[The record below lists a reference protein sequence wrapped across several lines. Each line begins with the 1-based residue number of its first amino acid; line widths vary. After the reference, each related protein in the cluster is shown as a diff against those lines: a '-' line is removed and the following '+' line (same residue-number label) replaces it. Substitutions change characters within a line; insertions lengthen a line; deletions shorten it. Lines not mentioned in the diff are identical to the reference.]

1 MHPFINLNSN
11 TEGSVKLCC
20 SITENIHVADGD
32 GELNFGVHSIEDIWY
47 GKYMTDIR
55 MAMLKNEKPEACNVC
70 WKLEDMGIQSSR
82 QSAFGEFAEL
92 GIKRDATMHSRPPL
106 PTSLELRLGN
116 FCNLRCNSC
125 WSLSSD
131 RIADERTKIL
141 KTDTSLP
148 QWIIDEWSNE
158 IDLANSS
165 NFEWWQDSQFD
176 DTIRKLAPGLKRL
189 YMTGGEPTLIKR
201 NIEIM
206 NMILA
211 SGNTDCF
218 IALTTNLTHWSREF
232 FDTCAKFNAGEIQIS
247 IDSVYQRNQYIR
259 FPTQWKHI
267 DKNLTNV
274 FQTLPNTWKIKHYT
288 VFQTY
293 NYDDIPEIIDW
304 VLSFLAK
311 QENKDRMYIW
321 SPIILDNP
329 SYLDV
334 RIIDR
339 DVRLEAVERLK
350 HYDWPPES
358 NNFWY
363 AHGVEQ
369 CIKLLEAP
377 QMDAESQTKWL
388 SRFREFNDTMDR
400 NRPGPKWYN
409 VFTNIAEKVL
419 NNDYN

>member
-1 MHPFINLNSN
+1 MKKSTFCLHPFINLNSN

-218 IALTTNLTHWSREF
+218 IALTTNLTHWSTGRR
-232 FDTCAKFNAGEIQIS
+232 C
-247 IDSVYQRNQYIR
+247 RR
-259 FPTQWKHI
+259 
-267 DKNLTNV
+267 
-274 FQTLPNTWKIKHYT
+274 
-288 VFQTY
+288 
-293 NYDDIPEIIDW
+293 
-304 VLSFLAK
+304 
-311 QENKDRMYIW
+311 
-321 SPIILDNP
+321 
-329 SYLDV
+329 
-334 RIIDR
+334 
-339 DVRLEAVERLK
+339 
-350 HYDWPPES
+350 
-358 NNFWY
+358 
-363 AHGVEQ
+363 
-369 CIKLLEAP
+369 
-377 QMDAESQTKWL
+377 
-388 SRFREFNDTMDR
+388 
-400 NRPGPKWYN
+400 
-409 VFTNIAEKVL
+409 
-419 NNDYN
+419 